1 MNFLL
6 QITKTSF
13 PGAVFFV
20 SSGIIT
26 ASYIMSFWV
35 TAMLKGKR
43 LSQVIEPHDSS
54 DKEAEATAEKANI
67 AVVSA
72 INVSNRSK
80 VWLHTL

>member
-1 MNFLL
+1 M

-43 LSQVIEPHDSS
+43 LSQVVEPHDSYDI
-54 DKEAEATAEKANI
+54 DKEAEATAAEKADI
-67 AVVSA
+67 VVV
-72 INVSNRSK
+72 N
-80 VWLHTL
+80 

>member
-1 MNFLL
+1 MQL
-6 QITKTSF
+6 TKTTRV

-26 ASYIMSFWV
+26 ASCIMSFWV

-43 LSQVIEPHDSS
+43 LSQVVEPHDSY

-67 AVVSA
+67 AVL
-72 INVSNRSK
+72 N
-80 VWLHTL
+80 

>member
-1 MNFLL
+1 M

-54 DKEAEATAEKANI
+54 DKEAEAAAAEKANI

-80 VWLHTL
+80 V